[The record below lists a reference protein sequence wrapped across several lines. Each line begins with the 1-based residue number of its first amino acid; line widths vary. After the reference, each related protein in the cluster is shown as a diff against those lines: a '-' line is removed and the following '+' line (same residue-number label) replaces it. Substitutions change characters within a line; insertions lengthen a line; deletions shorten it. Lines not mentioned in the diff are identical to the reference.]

1 MKRQPIEVY
10 GFGRR
15 LPTRTDRITVALL
28 PAGMIAVIAW
38 LVWTLLEAAW

>member
-15 LPTRTDRITVALL
+15 LPTRTDRLVRIVTWAGVAAILILL
-28 PAGMIAVIAW
+28 WVMPW
-38 LVWTLLEAAW
+38 